1 MKLVQLF
8 FLLLFSVFSS
18 FVMSYIALATM
29 IGPWMGPTLIL
40 IGLLITSVLRRFTSH
55 DMLLPVIGGSLGGII
70 ATCISFSFPTYYFI
84 DKDFFTAW
92 AENPILLIF
101 IISTLS
107 MAAGFFVLWIVDLI
121 EKTLLDEQKL
131 PFPVGKL
138 VYDVAISDAGNSKKQ
153 LIVGAS

>member
-107 MAAGFFVLWIVDLI
+107 MAAGFS
-121 EKTLLDEQKL
+121 E
-131 PFPVGKL
+131 PFRRIGRRPYYPAVVECCRGRLAL
-138 VYDVAISDAGNSKKQ
+138 VSTC
-153 LIVGAS
+153 